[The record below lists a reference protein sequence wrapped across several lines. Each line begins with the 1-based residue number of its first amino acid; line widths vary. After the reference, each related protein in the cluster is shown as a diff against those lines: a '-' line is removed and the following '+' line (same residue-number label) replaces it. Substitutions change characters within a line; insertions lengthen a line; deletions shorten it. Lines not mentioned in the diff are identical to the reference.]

1 MKKLEMLVLSLGG
14 VNHGF
19 KSHSKITR
27 PYAIVISFRIP
38 PNDNEKDF
46 LFSMVFLG
54 LNKIRATP
62 SMIYLSTW
70 ESPGVYFLIPM
81 NLTLNRSID

>member
-27 PYAIVISFRIP
+27 PYATVLSFRIP

-46 LFSMVFLG
+46 LFSSRLLG
-54 LNKIRATP
+54 VK
-62 SMIYLSTW
+62 
-70 ESPGVYFLIPM
+70 
-81 NLTLNRSID
+81 